1 MEARFDADNQ
11 RLASLELSPVF
22 KNVMMTST
30 GGATRGAAP
39 NFFGGICE
47 GGPLMRDGDSLTIW
61 SDEQWNEL

>member
-39 NFFGGICE
+39 NFLAICE
-47 GGPLMRDGDSLTIW
+47 GGPYLREDNSLTIW
-61 SDEQWNEL
+61 ADE